1 MLNLGMGHDQLPH
14 GAGGEIPGNQV
25 GGACARRTAHLH
37 FELLVDLQEAR
48 IFGLSSALICIE
60 FLVRANGRM
69 NGSQEKR
76 HATPYELERST
87 TSFLLGPLGNA
98 RVRRFDLAHKMYGA
112 RLRDHR
118 FVV

>member
-37 FELLVDLQEAR
+37 FELLDDLQEAR

-60 FLVRANGRM
+60 FSMRTNGRM
-69 NGSQEKR
+69 NRSQEKR

-87 TSFLLGPLGNA
+87 TSFL
-98 RVRRFDLAHKMYGA
+98 
-112 RLRDHR
+112 
-118 FVV
+118 